1 MPIELDAFYSM
12 LGIAMRARALTLL
25 PSVIAGKHLKHTD
38 NVTVLTGHRFEIEF
52 DRTVHMQIDGETHPD
67 LQRYQ
72 IRTAKALAEDR
83 AAKEAV
89 LTR

>member
-1 MPIELDAFYSM
+1 M
-12 LGIAMRARALTLL
+12 
-25 PSVIAGKHLKHTD
+25 TD
-38 NVTVLTGHRFEIEF
+38 IS
-52 DRTVHMQIDGETHPD
+52 QKI